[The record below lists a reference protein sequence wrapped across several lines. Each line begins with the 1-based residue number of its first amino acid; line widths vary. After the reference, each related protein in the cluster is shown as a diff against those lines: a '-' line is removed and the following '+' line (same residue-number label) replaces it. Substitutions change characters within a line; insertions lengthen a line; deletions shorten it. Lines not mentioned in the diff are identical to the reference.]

1 MKTSDY
7 LVCYDI
13 ASSKRLAKVAKTL
26 ERVASRIQKSVFLY
40 DKVGVGELDI
50 LVEKLNSIIDEEADD
65 IRIYKIDVHS
75 SYQCC
80 SGVDLANP
88 YLLI

>member
-1 MKTSDY
+1 MKTFDY

-13 ASSKRLAKVAKTL
+13 SSPKRLAKVAKTL
-26 ERVASRIQKSVFLY
+26 ESVASRIQKSIFLY
-40 DKVGVGELDI
+40 DKVGQGELE
-50 LVEKLNSIIDEEADD
+50 LLTEKLQNIIDEEADD
-65 IRIYKIDVHS
+65 IRIYKIDVIK

-80 SGVDLANP
+80 SGIDLANP

>member
-13 ASSKRLAKVAKTL
+13 ASHKRLAKVAKTL

-40 DKVGVGELDI
+40 DKVGVGELEV
-50 LVEKLNSIIDEEADD
+50 LVENLNNIIDEEADD
-65 IRIYKIDVHS
+65 IRIYKIDVHN